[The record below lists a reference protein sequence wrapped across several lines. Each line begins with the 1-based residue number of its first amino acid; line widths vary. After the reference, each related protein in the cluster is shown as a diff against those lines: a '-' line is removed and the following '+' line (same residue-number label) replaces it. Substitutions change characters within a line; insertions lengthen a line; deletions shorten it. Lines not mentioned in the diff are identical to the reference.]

1 METPEGALLQIA
13 VAGPVVRGMAWLV
26 DASIRFVILI
36 VLYMIISQTVSRSGG
51 ETVPGAVGLFFIV
64 QFLLNWLYTTV
75 FEALTSSTPGKR
87 QFGLLVIHDNAT
99 PLTGSG
105 SIIRNFL
112 RVIDGLPFLNI
123 VGLTTMLIDN
133 RYRRLG
139 DLAAGTLVIYKN
151 ELSDIATFDQVT
163 GSPPP
168 DWLSREERLAVVDFA
183 ERSNRLSADRQ
194 KELAQLLN
202 HIIVDSDDNVATL
215 KSWAHWIVRG
225 QDDAQSKSI

>member
-26 DASIRFVILI
+26 DASIRFA
-36 VLYMIISQTVSRSGG
+36 VLMVVYIFLAQTITGDQDAPGII
-51 ETVPGAVGLFFIV
+51 GLFFIV
-64 QFLLNWLYTTV
+64 QFLLSWLYTTL

-87 QFGLLVIHDNAT
+87 LFGLLVIHDNAT

-112 RVIDGLPFLNI
+112 RVVDGLPFLNI
-123 VGLTTMLIDN
+123 VGLTTMLIDG

-151 ELSDIATFDQVT
+151 EKTDIATFDHVQGV
-163 GSPPP
+163 PPP

-183 ERSNRLSADRQ
+183 ERSHRLSADRQ
-194 KELAQLLN
+194 KELAQLLD
-202 HIIVDSDDNVATL
+202 HVIVDSEDNVATL
-215 KSWAHWIVRG
+215 KSWAQWIVRG
-225 QDDAQSKSI
+225 QEDAQSKSI